1 MTRRTL
7 LASLVASRLRAGA
20 DAELWDLLSSMASAL
35 AAGDA
40 PAFLQAFDPAMPG
53 YGELRIGVE
62 ALVREAQLE
71 SAVEVMRNEGDGAA
85 RSLEIDW
92 TLTIT
97 SRQDGAV
104 MEQRR
109 RRATCR
115 ARKTGSKWKLVAFE
129 PAALFAPPAAR

>member
-7 LASLVASRLRAGA
+7 LASIVASRLRADVGS
-20 DAELWDLLSSMASAL
+20 ELWDLLSSMASAL

-40 PAFLQAFDPAMPG
+40 AAFLQAFDTAMPG

-71 SAVEVMRNEGDGAA
+71 SAVEVVRNEGDGTA

-104 MEQRR
+104 MEQRHR
-109 RRATCR
+109 QATCR

-129 PAALFAPPAAR
+129 PAALFAPLAAR

>member
-7 LASLVASRLRAGA
+7 LASLVASRLRADA
-20 DAELWDLLSSMASAL
+20 AAELWDLLSSMASAL

-40 PAFLQAFDPAMPG
+40 PTFLQAFDPAMPG

-62 ALVREAQLE
+62 ALVRVAQLE
-71 SAVEVMRNEGDGAA
+71 SAVEVLRNEGDGTA

-92 TLTIT
+92 ILTIT
-97 SRQDGAV
+97 SRQDGTV
-104 MEQRR
+104 MEQRHH
-109 RRATCR
+109 RATCR

-129 PAALFAPPAAR
+129 PAALFAPPAAK